1 MMRLICLHEDTVTA
15 LQRLG
20 TTVED
25 LTPSGLWDTPY
36 HLVTVSAEQRDA
48 LQRLRVTLDDVT
60 PTALRDGAASGAT
73 AQASTRAAGASTAA
87 GAEAIPSPT

>member
-1 MMRLICLHEDTVTA
+1 MRLLCLHADTVQA

-20 TTVED
+20 TTVDD
-25 LTPSGLWDTPY
+25 LTPAGLWDTPY

-60 PTALRDGAASGAT
+60 PTALRDAAGDRSRAATAAKHDGSPAASEMA
-73 AQASTRAAGASTAA
+73 AS
-87 GAEAIPSPT
+87 PSPS